1 MLISTNWPV
10 LFCCFSSVIYLSGCE
25 FWGPYEL
32 MVSFKEDSCE
42 LGGGGQGVRV
52 FCFSYHVL
60 PPPVLFVLLCLP
72 TPTLHWVAP
81 VFKIKKLRWKVNHS
95 ALSGALT
102 EAAFLW
108 NKFANFVGSRVAN
121 RGLRYF
127 PAKSSWPSVDWYR
140 GPSHTGALV
149 NKMAATD
156 APTTVCT
163 SFKFLFC
170 TKFCEQ
176 LFVILCISRVK
187 IWFMAIS
194 ATVWIL
200 CHIVH
205 TLNYLHVP
213 FKNLS
218 YVVPI
223 LENIVLK
230 EENS

>member
-1 MLISTNWPV
+1 MLISTNWLV

-42 LGGGGQGVRV
+42 LGGGDRGSESSASRTTFSRLPY
-52 FCFSYHVL
+52 FCPPL
-60 PPPVLFVLLCLP
+60 PPDSHPSLSSS
-72 TPTLHWVAP
+72 

-127 PAKSSWPSVDWYR
+127 PAKSSWSSVDWYR

-170 TKFCEQ
+170 AKFCEQ